1 MEKILTIGIPT
12 YKRPHSCAKL
22 LNQILN
28 SQILNDNVKVIVVN
42 DSGSEEFEKEYAT
55 IINSYDGL
63 DINYLTNVQNIGF
76 PKSLLKLFSFCETK
90 YLMMM
95 ADDDMIVIDF
105 LEDILRFLNEKK
117 PDLLSPQWL
126 YRNGRF
132 GRGIDVTR
140 KVEIEEHRLCSG
152 HAPGV
157 IFNIENV
164 REFIPIIEKRINIGC
179 AATLTYPLVSFAISL
194 ILKND
199 NCWWYGEPIAM
210 EGDNC
215 ESGIKD
221 EKGDH
226 YSSVNS
232 RIQQI
237 AAFDDFI
244 LTFEDS
250 QIRNKLL
257 LESRAWSIQKLLNS
271 NKELK
276 TKVLDYIDPSF
287 TKKVYNKILKTIN
300 KLK

>member
-117 PDLLSPQWL
+117 A
-126 YRNGRF
+126 RF
-132 GRGIDVTR
+132 TF
-140 KVEIEEHRLCSG
+140 STM
-152 HAPGV
+152 V
-157 IFNIENV
+157 I
-164 REFIPIIEKRINIGC
+164 
-179 AATLTYPLVSFAISL
+179 
-194 ILKND
+194 
-199 NCWWYGEPIAM
+199 
-210 EGDNC
+210 
-215 ESGIKD
+215 
-221 EKGDH
+221 
-226 YSSVNS
+226 
-232 RIQQI
+232 
-237 AAFDDFI
+237 
-244 LTFEDS
+244 
-250 QIRNKLL
+250 
-257 LESRAWSIQKLLNS
+257 
-271 NKELK
+271 
-276 TKVLDYIDPSF
+276 
-287 TKKVYNKILKTIN
+287 
-300 KLK
+300 